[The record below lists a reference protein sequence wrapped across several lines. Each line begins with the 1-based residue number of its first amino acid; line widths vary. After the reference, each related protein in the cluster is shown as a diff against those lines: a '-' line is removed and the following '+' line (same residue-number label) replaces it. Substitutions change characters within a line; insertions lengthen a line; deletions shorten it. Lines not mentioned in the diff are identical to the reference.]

1 MDNQISEIFSLNK
14 ILLRNLKTLDFSE
27 FSKKRNYQLFLGI
40 DTNSFYTLV
49 FLRTAKS
56 KVFNKEIGDLATVC
70 KEIENKFDT
79 LIKRRILIYNS
90 QICQKVISAN
100 KDWKFYAFM

>member
-1 MDNQISEIFSLNK
+1 MDNQISEIFSKNK

-40 DTNSFYTLV
+40 DRDSFYTLV
-49 FLRTAKS
+49 FLRASKS
-56 KVFNKEIGDLATVC
+56 KVFNKEIGDLAAIC

-79 LIKRRILIYNS
+79 LIRRRVLIYNS
-90 QICQKVISAN
+90 QICQKVISVN